1 MTTRSG
7 RGYKRQGMSSTET
20 PHAVEESA
28 GEGDGAEGGRL
39 ETSGNANPDIMAVV
53 ELLMQDRRRREEEIA
68 EDRARRE
75 CEMERRVSE
84 MKGQMETF
92 CKMME
97 RTGRGKTNPGEA
109 LVKVSKLADTDDIEG
124 YLLMFER
131 QMTAYE
137 VDESRWAFI
146 LAPHLTGRAQ
156 KAYMAMASEDVGDY
170 RQVKEAIL
178 QRYDIS
184 EETHRR
190 KFRTRVRD
198 KGESFAELA
207 TSLMDLVKK
216 WLAECSSK
224 EEVLEKLAIEQF
236 LNHAPED
243 VPRYGCGSAS
253 LLRARLLVC
262 GRTNFSKL
270 GTSRQLH
277 HPKLP

>member
-1 MTTRSG
+1 MYKYLLHITVSQSKIYLKNYFVEDIHCGAASAKPLGAQSTTFGGSGGIYSQQLLGSTTALQLMTTRSG

-124 YLLMFER
+124 YLLTFER

-137 VDESRWAFI
+137 ADESRWAFI

-156 KAYMAMASEDVGDY
+156 KAYMAMATEDAGDY
-170 RQVKEAIL
+170 RKVKEAI
-178 QRYDIS
+178 
-184 EETHRR
+184 
-190 KFRTRVRD
+190 
-198 KGESFAELA
+198 
-207 TSLMDLVKK
+207 
-216 WLAECSSK
+216 
-224 EEVLEKLAIEQF
+224 
-236 LNHAPED
+236 
-243 VPRYGCGSAS
+243 
-253 LLRARLLVC
+253 
-262 GRTNFSKL
+262 
-270 GTSRQLH
+270 
-277 HPKLP
+277 